1 VARRTRMAK
10 KKQKLSVTQVKSQI
24 GSMLRHKIT
33 LRTLGLGRIGRTV
46 VHDDTPQIRGMLYQV
61 RHLIRVETVK

>member
-1 VARRTRMAK
+1 MAK

-24 GSMLRHKIT
+24 GSILRHKVT

>member
-1 VARRTRMAK
+1 MAK